1 MLTTSVAETEMGQL
15 HQKMTDINLT
25 KNCKKAFA
33 DQVQKFSLKCKKKN
47 IVKKEIANSTKERKS
62 THRLLRCFFD
72 SINFFFLLLPLP
84 LTFSSFE
91 DAGRVNFGI
100 KFYFEYVHEKI
111 CTYVHVLCWKQKK
124 FREIKLQYHM
134 DSISKKGDFT
144 EFF

>member
-25 KNCKKAFA
+25 KNCKKSFCYA
-33 DQVQKFSLKCKKKN
+33 DQVQKFSLKCKKKRTLLKKRSLTPQ
-47 IVKKEIANSTKERKS
+47 KKEKV
-62 THRLLRCFFD
+62 HRLLRCFFN
-72 SINFFFLLLPLP
+72 SINFFFLLPLP

-111 CTYVHVLCWKQKK
+111 CTYVHVLC
-124 FREIKLQYHM
+124 
-134 DSISKKGDFT
+134 
-144 EFF
+144 

>member
-1 MLTTSVAETEMGQL
+1 MLQKQKWDNFIKKWLTSIWRKIA
-15 HQKMTDINLT
+15 
-25 KNCKKAFA
+25 KKAFA
-33 DQVQKFSLKCKKKN
+33 DQVQKFSPKCKKRTLLKKRSLTPQ
-47 IVKKEIANSTKERKS
+47 KKEKV
-62 THRLLRCFFD
+62 HRLLRCFFN
-72 SINFFFLLLPLP
+72 SINFFFLLPLP

-111 CTYVHVLCWKQKK
+111 CTYVHVLCWKHKK